1 MAPHPAF
8 ALDRRPGGLDLGGV
22 PEAVDEDVRALL
34 AKALAI
40 ASPPAGRSRYDGGF
54 RADSSDSPEGEVRPH
69 LGSSALEV
77 MCRYERRG

>member
-34 AKALAI
+34 
-40 ASPPAGRSRYDGGF
+40 G
-54 RADSSDSPEGEVRPH
+54 EGPGHRKPYPLVDPVTTAAFEQTHRILLKVRFG
-69 LGSSALEV
+69 LI
-77 MCRYERRG
+77 